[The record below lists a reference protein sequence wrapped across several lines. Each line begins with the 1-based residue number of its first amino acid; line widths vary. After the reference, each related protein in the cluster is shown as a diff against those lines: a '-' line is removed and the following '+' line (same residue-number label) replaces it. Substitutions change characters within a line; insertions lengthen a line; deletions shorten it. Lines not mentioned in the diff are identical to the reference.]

1 VTTTIPLMANDR
13 DPARD
18 TVTGAVAETHL
29 PRALAEQL
37 VKAVRQGRRL
47 AVLLAG
53 VDAFRTANER
63 WGRAAGDDVLAAIA
77 RRIGA
82 VLPVDGV
89 LARHGGDQLAALC
102 AVTSVEQAVALGER
116 LRTRVSDR
124 PFHVPSANDAF
135 FFTVSVGVVLA
146 PPSARV
152 PPGALL
158 ASAEAAL
165 RQAKEAGRNR
175 VVVGA

>member
-1 VTTTIPLMANDR
+1 MANDR
-13 DPARD
+13 APARD
-18 TVTGAVAETHL
+18 PVTGAVAETHL
-29 PRALAEQL
+29 ARALAEQL
-37 VKAVRQGRRL
+37 VQAVRHGKRL

-63 WGRAAGDDVLAAIA
+63 WGRAAGDEVLAAIA

-102 AVTSVEQAVALGER
+102 AVGGIEQAAALGER

-124 PFHVPSANDAF
+124 PFHVPVANDAF
-135 FFTVSVGVVLA
+135 FFTVSVGIVVA
-146 PPSARV
+146 PPTARAS
-152 PPGALL
+152 PAALL
-158 ASAEAAL
+158 SAAEAAL
-165 RQAKEAGRNR
+165 RQAKAVGRNR
-175 VVVGA
+175 VVAAG